1 MVTSFVCSTS
11 LLQVFH
17 GAERVVVAEPAV
29 FALVPVAAEHSP
41 GVVSVVALEVAA
53 PGVASVAD
61 VAKPR
66 AAVDIAVAL
75 EVAEPE
81 FVVLAAAPGVVSVVA
96 LEDSGPGVASVAD
109 VAKPRAAVDIAV
121 ALDF

>member
-1 MVTSFVCSTS
+1 
-11 LLQVFH
+11 
-17 GAERVVVAEPAV
+17 VVAERAV

-41 GVVSVVALEVAA
+41 GVVSVVALEDSG
-53 PGVASVAD
+53 PGVVSVAD

-75 EVAEPE
+75 EVSEPE
-81 FVVLAAAPGVVSVVA
+81 LVVLAAAPAVVSAV
-96 LEDSGPGVASVAD
+96 D